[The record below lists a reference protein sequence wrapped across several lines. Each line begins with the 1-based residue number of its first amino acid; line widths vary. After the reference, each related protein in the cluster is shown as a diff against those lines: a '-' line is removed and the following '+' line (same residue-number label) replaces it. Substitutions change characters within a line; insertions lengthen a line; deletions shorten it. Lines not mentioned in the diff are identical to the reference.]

1 METELWQALEQG
13 EPVYLVSLLFFLQ
26 PVYQTVA
33 PFCHM
38 TVPRNPPEQGKCL
51 QPQGDRL
58 QRRDMAEVT
67 CNRGTDWADRLGGH
81 RVMAFAL
88 HKDTADRTVVDRV
101 HKVIVSAVQWMG
113 GHR

>member
-1 METELWQALEQG
+1 M
-13 EPVYLVSLLFFLQ
+13 
-26 PVYQTVA
+26 
-33 PFCHM
+33 
-38 TVPRNPPEQGKCL
+38 
-51 QPQGDRL
+51 
-58 QRRDMAEVT
+58 T

-81 RVMAFAL
+81 RVMAFVL